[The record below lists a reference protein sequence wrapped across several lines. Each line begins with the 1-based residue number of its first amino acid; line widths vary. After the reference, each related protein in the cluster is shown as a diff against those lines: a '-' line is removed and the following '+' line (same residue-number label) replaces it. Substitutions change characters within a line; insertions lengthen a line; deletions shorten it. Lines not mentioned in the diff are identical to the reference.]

1 MPYKDPDLRRM
12 KAREYTAEYRVR
24 QKLKAA
30 LIVPEPRFCKFCNE
44 SIVHKRIDAKFC
56 SKEHKRMFADKKR
69 DFAKEY
75 QKNKIHK
82 RNLALKYYYADLDAS
97 RLKQR
102 QRQKNNLGIFAANAA
117 KRRSAKLLRTPK
129 WLSEDDLWM
138 MKEAYQ
144 LANLRT
150 KMFGFKWH
158 VDHVVPLQGNNVSGL
173 HVPWN
178 LQVIPGALNIS
189 KLNSFEV

>member
-1 MPYKDPDLRRM
+1 MPYKDLGLRRM
-12 KAREYTAEYRVR
+12 KAREYTAKYRAQ
-24 QKLKAA
+24 QKSKLA
-30 LIVPEPRFCKFCNE
+30 LIIPESRFCKFCNE
-44 SIVHKRIDAKFC
+44 SIAHKRIDAKFC
-56 SKEHKRMFADKKR
+56 SREHKRMFADSKR

-75 QKNKIHK
+75 QKNKTQRK
-82 RNLALKYYYADLDAS
+82 KQALKYYYADLNAS

-102 QRQKNNLGIFAANAA
+102 QRQKNNLSAAAAATA
-117 KRRSAKLLRTPK
+117 KRRSVKLLRTPK
-129 WLSEDDLWM
+129 WLNEDDLWM
-138 MKEAYQ
+138 LKEAYQ

-158 VDHVVPLQGNNVSGL
+158 VDHIVPLQGEKVSGL

-189 KLNSFEV
+189 KHNSFEV